1 MLRRERRS
9 LYPSRIGKQ
18 EARMFGLLKVT
29 SESPVA
35 TESPRA
41 GVRAGLI
48 GMWKL
53 STIEREPG
61 AERRADGETASRA
74 YIIFTPRGRFMALV
88 EGNRHLSDADAATIE
103 LFRAAFAYT
112 GAYRIEGDAWIT
124 RVDRSWNDSTTADE
138 HTRFFDLDGDQL
150 AVMPVFAPRRNGGRM
165 KNCAFV
171 FERMKG

>member
-1 MLRRERRS
+1 
-9 LYPSRIGKQ
+9 
-18 EARMFGLLKVT
+18 MFGLLKVT
-29 SESPVA
+29 RETPVA
-35 TESPRA
+35 IESPRA

-53 STIEREPG
+53 RSIEREPG
-61 AERRADGETASRA
+61 AELAATGEAASRA

-88 EGNRHLSDADAATIE
+88 DGNRNLSDADAAAIE

-112 GAYRIEGDAWIT
+112 GAYRVEGDAWIT
-124 RVDRSWNDSTTADE
+124 RVDRSWNDATIAAE
-138 HTRFFDLDGDQL
+138 HTRFFDLDGDL
-150 AVMPVFAPRRNGGRM
+150 LTVMPVFAPRGKNGGLL